1 MVYLISYDLNDRDK
15 NYEGVSQAIIDV
27 SGGYYVH
34 RLDSTWIIKSS
45 ALSATDI
52 FAKIKPALDSNDTCL
67 VIEVKN
73 NKQGH
78 FTKKEWEEI
87 NALFS

>member
-1 MVYLISYDLNDRDK
+1 LN
-15 NYEGVSQAIIDV
+15 
-27 SGGYYVH
+27 
-34 RLDSTWIIKSS
+34 
-45 ALSATDI
+45 ATDV
-52 FAKIKPALDSNDTCL
+52 FGKIKPELDSNDTCL

-78 FTKKEWEEI
+78 FAKKEWEEI